1 MKAIYICVIAL
12 LSAIIVITPAAATTW
27 YVDDGGGPGIDYVDI
42 QPAIEAADPG
52 DTIFVYNGTYC
63 TGHWEYYGGG
73 HFSDSCFSVTKP
85 NLTITGE
92 GSTVVI
98 LDIREESSIE
108 LLYDEQEGWNA
119 SGCVIEGFKVVNSS
133 GGIGAPLGA
142 DDCII
147 RNCVFEGLTND
158 YAIGIGGSNTT
169 FVNNVVLNSQGAGH
183 ITGENCIYMNNVI
196 TGGTSIYAS
205 VRPDGNSCK
214 FINNT
219 ITNGAGAGM
228 LFYESNAVNN
238 TIRKNNISSN
248 AKGFWL
254 YNAESSPYNEIHLN
268 NIVDNDISVSY
279 EYGSISYST
288 ISWNSTEP
296 IEYIHNGTIHTNYLG
311 NYWGSD
317 YT

>member
-1 MKAIYICVIAL
+1 MKAIYIVCVIAL
-12 LSAIIVITPAAATTW
+12 LGAMIVTPAAAKTW
-27 YVDDGGGPGIDYVDI
+27 YVDDDGGPGIDYVDI

-52 DTIFVYNGTYC
+52 DTIIVYNGTYC
-63 TGHWEYYGGG
+63 TGHWEHYGGG
-73 HFSDSCFSVTKP
+73 HFSDSCFDVTKP

-92 GSTVVI
+92 CSTVVI
-98 LDIREESSIE
+98 LDGIE
-108 LLYDEQEGWNA
+108 GSTIGLEYDEQAGFNA

-133 GGIGAPLGA
+133 GGIGIPIGA

-147 RNCVFEGLTND
+147 RDCVFKGLTND

-169 FVNNVVLNSQGAGH
+169 FVNNVVLDSKGAGH
-183 ITGENCIYMNNVI
+183 VTGENCIYMNNVI

-238 TIRKNNISSN
+238 TIKKNNNEGSHVCTLRYRDSFSVSSN
-248 AKGFWL
+248 KYFLLANTL
-254 YNAESSPYNEIHLN
+254 
-268 NIVDNDISVSY
+268 
-279 EYGSISYST
+279 
-288 ISWNSTEP
+288 
-296 IEYIHNGTIHTNYLG
+296 
-311 NYWGSD
+311 
-317 YT
+317 